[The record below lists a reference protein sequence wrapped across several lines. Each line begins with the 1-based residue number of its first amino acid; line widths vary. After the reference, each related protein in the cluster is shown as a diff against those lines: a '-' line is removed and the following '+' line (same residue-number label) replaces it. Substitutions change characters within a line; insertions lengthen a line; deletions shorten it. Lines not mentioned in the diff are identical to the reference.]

1 MKSSRWSF
9 LKDNKQVIYSIT
21 LMVIIPGVL
30 IFNTWLFSDYYQEI
44 ADMSLQNKA
53 IGIGQAFN
61 AGVVETEDIQLFVDD
76 WQKFNEETKDLEVLF
91 RSNNYVCFRN
101 IF

>member
-9 LKDNKQVIYSIT
+9 LKDNKQVIYSIA

-44 ADMSLQNKA
+44 ADMTDNTLDFVKVSLHRARKA
-53 IGIGQAFN
+53 LKEALLKRNF
-61 AGVVETEDIQLFVDD
+61 
-76 WQKFNEETKDLEVLF
+76 KRYEE
-91 RSNNYVCFRN
+91 
-101 IF
+101 